1 MKGFLYWRDR
11 KIPYRPGET
20 LAYTLLRECKSGLGT
35 SDTGQSYGLFCGIG
49 ACQGCLVKIDGHGV
63 KEACLM
69 MSVDDMRVQPTNA
82 ASDSDSN
89 SEGQHDVE

>member
-35 SDTGQSYGLFCGIG
+35 SSTGQIYGLFCGIG
-49 ACQGCLVKIDGHGV
+49 ACQGCLVEIDGQGV
-63 KEACLM
+63 KEACLT
-69 MSVDDMRVQPTNA
+69 MSGDDLRVHPITG
-82 ASDSDSN
+82 ASQSDPDT
-89 SEGQHDVE
+89 EGQHDID